1 MPLFEMSPNVQDID
15 SAGRKRS
22 HDEYAGDLVKV
33 VDDVDLDTP
42 KPTPSRSAGDSS
54 LSSQVQPDLKSSP
67 NGLGSPSLT
76 ETGSST
82 PAPNSPS
89 PLTPIKAKPG
99 ESLNGDDSPATMSP
113 NTVAPS
119 LSSAVNPGHTSKRK
133 RLTSLEKQVKEKE
146 LAEKKKEREEQA
158 AKKVAEKAKL
168 EEEKMAR
175 VKEREDKR
183 KQKEEEDR
191 LKAEQRDEKKR
202 KKEEE
207 QRRIQEEKEKKA
219 RSQPKLN
226 AFFKIPST
234 PKREGNIVVS
244 DVASPVRV
252 IQSLEQTE
260 YDKLF
265 KPFFVRE
272 NTRLAPCATQMDQ
285 ETKEVKSRILD
296 DLIARGENNQ
306 ETTRRSFNAIEHLCL
321 PFKSSRRGK
330 IHHPVRHIMEVA
342 SSGAGGTFEE
352 ARKKLANIPQ
362 KVIAFS
368 QDVRP
373 PYYGT
378 ATLKPFALGRAIM
391 NQLARRPVCRRLPLD
406 YDYDSEAEWQEE
418 EGEDVDMDDDD
429 DEELDDEDNMD
440 GFLDDTEDGGLS
452 TRRVFGQAM
461 EPESTGIC
469 FENEDH
475 LGPNRMA
482 YEHKMEFI
490 HGKTGSLTTQK
501 FAPHVTDENITEEL
515 EKNCGIDPFSTQ
527 YWDTETKAKPAKS
540 AVTAAAAAAAATSTP
555 TTATSS
561 AASTT
566 IKMQPPAAPS
576 NAFAALN
583 GEAGNVTAA
592 TAGKLVKAELMNDVK
607 QAILDNKAL
616 SKVGIIDF
624 IFHQFRDN
632 VSRAEVKNTLELV
645 AEKKGTG
652 RLKEWDLKP
661 GHELV
666 L

>member
-1 MPLFEMSPNVQDID
+1 MPLFEMSPNVQDMD

-33 VDDVDLDTP
+33 VDDVDAKTP
-42 KPTPSRSAGDSS
+42 KVNSIRPAGDSS
-54 LSSQVQPDLKSSP
+54 LPSNIHSSP
-67 NGLGSPSLT
+67 NGPGSPAIT
-76 ETGSST
+76 ETGRST
-82 PAPNSPS
+82 PAPISLS
-89 PLTPIKAKPG
+89 PLTPTKAKPG
-99 ESLNGDDSPATMSP
+99 QSLHGDESPATMSP
-113 NTVAPS
+113 NSVVPNS
-119 LSSAVNPGHTSKRK
+119 SSATNPGLTSKRK
-133 RLTSLEKQVKEKE
+133 RLTAVEKQAKERE

-158 AKKVAEKAKL
+158 ARKAAEKAKL
-168 EEEKMAR
+168 EEEKATR
-175 VKEREDKR
+175 AKEREDKR

-202 KKEEE
+202 RKEEE

-234 PKREGNIVVS
+234 PKPEGNNIVVS
-244 DVASPVRV
+244 DVASPTRDAQPVGK
-252 IQSLEQTE
+252 TE
-260 YDKLF
+260 YEKLF

-285 ETKEVKSRILD
+285 ETKDAKSRMLD
-296 DLIARGENNQ
+296 EFIIRSQNNQ
-306 ETTRRSFNAIEHLCL
+306 EAACQSFDVIEHLCL
-321 PFKSSRRGK
+321 PYKPATRGK
-330 IHHPVRHIMEVA
+330 IHHPVKHIMELA
-342 SSGAGGTFEE
+342 SSGTGGTFDE
-352 ARKKLANIPQ
+352 ARKKLASIPQ

-378 ATLKPFALGRAIM
+378 VTLKPFALGRAIM
-391 NQLARRPVCRRLPLD
+391 NQLARRPMYRRLPLD

-429 DEELDDEDNMD
+429 EEDLDDEDNMD

-469 FENEDH
+469 FENEDG
-475 LGPNRMA
+475 LGPNRTT
-482 YEHKMEFI
+482 YEHGIEFI
-490 HGKTGSLTTQK
+490 
-501 FAPHVTDENITEEL
+501 TDGL
-515 EKNCGIDPFSTQ
+515 EHHWGIDPFSTQ
-527 YWDTETKAKPAKS
+527 YWDTLVKVKPTKS
-540 AVTAAAAAAAATSTP
+540 AVTAAIAAASATTAALTTSTVSGMP
-555 TTATSS
+555 
-561 AASTT
+561 
-566 IKMQPPAAPS
+566 PPAAPP

-583 GEAGNVTAA
+583 GEAGTGTAA
-592 TAGKLVKAELMNDVK
+592 KLVKAELMNDVK

-645 AEKKGTG
+645 AEKKGPG
-652 RLKEWDLKP
+652 RTKEWDLKP
-661 GHELV
+661 GHELS

>member
-1 MPLFEMSPNVQDID
+1 MSPNVQDID
-15 SAGRKRS
+15 SAGRKRN
-22 HDEYAGDLVKV
+22 HDEYAGNLVKV
-33 VDDVDLDTP
+33 VDHVDA
-42 KPTPSRSAGDSS
+42 KSPTATSVRPAGDS
-54 LSSQVQPDLKSSP
+54 LSPPRVQYVIQPSP
-67 NGLGSPSLT
+67 NGPGSPALT

-89 PLTPIKAKPG
+89 PLTPTRAKTG
-99 ESLNGDDSPATMSP
+99 ESLNGDDTPASMSP
-113 NTVAPS
+113 NAAVAPS
-119 LSSAVNPGHTSKRK
+119 CSSAFPPGHTVKRK
-133 RLTSLEKQVKEKE
+133 RLTAVEKQAKEKE

-158 AKKVAEKAKL
+158 ARKAADKAKL
-168 EEEKMAR
+168 EEEKAAR
-175 VKEREDKR
+175 AKEREDKR
-183 KQKEEEDR
+183 KQKEEDDR

-234 PKREGNIVVS
+234 SKPEGNIAVS
-244 DVASPVRV
+244 DVAGPIRESHVA
-252 IQSLEQTE
+252 EQTE
-260 YDKLF
+260 YDRLF
-265 KPFFVRE
+265 KPFFLRE

-285 ETKEVKSRILD
+285 ETKEAKSRILD
-296 DLIARGENNQ
+296 EFLTRRQGQQ
-306 ETTRRSFNAIEHLCL
+306 ETNCPSFNAMEHLCL
-321 PFKSSRRGK
+321 PFKPPRRGK
-330 IHHPVRHIMEVA
+330 IHHPVKHIMEQA
-342 SSGAGGTFEE
+342 SSGSGGTFDE
-352 ARKKLANIPQ
+352 ARKKLASIPQ

-378 ATLKPFALGRAIM
+378 VTLKPFAFPRDM
-391 NQLARRPVCRRLPLD
+391 MKLARRPTGRRLPLD

-429 DEELDDEDNMD
+429 EEELDDEDNMD

-469 FENEDH
+469 FENEDGR
-475 LGPNRMA
+475 GPNHTV

-490 HGKTGSLTTQK
+490 HEGLEDQK
-501 FAPHVTDENITEEL
+501 
-515 EKNCGIDPFSTQ
+515 GIDPFSTQ
-527 YWDTETKAKPAKS
+527 YWDIETKVKPVKS
-540 AVTAAAAAAAATSTP
+540 ASTAAASSGSSATSTANQMP
-555 TTATSS
+555 
-561 AASTT
+561 
-566 IKMQPPAAPS
+566 PPAASS

-592 TAGKLVKAELMNDVK
+592 ATAAKLVKTELMDEVK

-624 IFHQFRDN
+624 IFHQFRSK

-645 AEKKGTG
+645 AEKKGSG
-652 RLKEWDLKP
+652 RTKEWDLKP
-661 GHELV
+661 GHELPA
-666 L
+666 